1 MGAYR
6 MVYHPPKL
14 AIYVDGANI
23 DISSKVVGIHIDYAR
38 LRAFLGGKRQI
49 ALTNYYNSKSIDP
62 GEQAFYK
69 RVENAGFTLSL
80 GPRKR
85 QNKPQKETDVQ
96 IAVDMISGA
105 YDNSFDIALLVPGDG
120 DLAPAVRKLLS
131 MNKLVEV
138 ASFDHPVRREFSW
151 SLKSIAS
158 RTIDLTVNMQK
169 FT

>member
-1 MGAYR
+1 
-6 MVYHPPKL
+6 
-14 AIYVDGANI
+14 
-23 DISSKVVGIHIDYAR
+23 
-38 LRAFLGGKRQI
+38 
-49 ALTNYYNSKSIDP
+49 
-62 GEQAFYK
+62 
-69 RVENAGFTLSL
+69 
-80 GPRKR
+80 
-85 QNKPQKETDVQ
+85 
-96 IAVDMISGA
+96 MISGA